1 MSERPGIGADEDEL
15 FREFRVSHDRAIRN
29 RIVEQHLGLAV
40 HIAGRFASGRTHD
53 DDLRQVAM
61 LGLVK
66 AVDRFDPDHGAAFS
80 SFAGLTIEGELKRHF
95 RDRTW
100 VVRVPRSAKEL
111 HLAVR
116 RATDELSHAS
126 GSSPSIDQLAS
137 HLAIDRDDVLRGMAA
152 TAAYSVGTID
162 ALGDDDQAVDR
173 QGALASHEPGF
184 DQSDDRQLVNDLLSR
199 LPEREQTIVRLR
211 FFDGLSQSAIAE
223 EVGVSQMHVSRLLRD
238 SFERMREWM
247 SVSDSATTDLDDTE
261 NTDTD
266 ADEIG
271 LERASSSSSDSR

>member
-1 MSERPGIGADEDEL
+1 MSDRPGVADGEPDEDTL
-15 FREFRVSHDRAIRN
+15 FREFRATQDRALRN
-29 RIVEQHLGLAV
+29 RIVEQHMGLAV
-40 HIAGRFASGRTHD
+40 HIASRFASGRIHD

-116 RATDELSHAS
+116 RATDELSHAK
-126 GSSPSIDQLAS
+126 GTSPTVDQVAH
-137 HLAIDRDDVLRGMAA
+137 HLGIDRDDVLRGLAA
-152 TAAYSVGTID
+152 TAAYSVGTLD
-162 ALGDDDQAVDR
+162 ALGSDDQATDR
-173 QGALASHEPGF
+173 QEALASHEPGF
-184 DQSDDRQLVNDLLSR
+184 EQSDDRQLVDDLLAL

-211 FFDGLSQSAIAE
+211 FFEGLSQAAIAE
-223 EVGVSQMHVSRLLRD
+223 QVGVSQMHVSRLLRS
-238 SFERMREWM
+238 SFEQMREWLGEAGTDSFDLGRADLEPSSHSG
-247 SVSDSATTDLDDTE
+247 SVS
-261 NTDTD
+261 
-266 ADEIG
+266 
-271 LERASSSSSDSR
+271 